1 MSIVTRTLACGAPLL
16 MEQMSGVRSAGITWL
31 LPAGCAADPADRQ
44 GIGTLWSELLLR
56 GAGDLSSRQQ
66 ADAFDT
72 LGVSRSADVST
83 LHMRLGF
90 TLLGERIPDALPL
103 VVDML
108 RRPRLEQESIDASRD
123 LALQSLEGLKD
134 EPQER
139 AVIALR
145 ERHNPPPLNRS
156 GMGTVEGLTAI
167 TAADLADAWASRAR
181 PRGPESHNTGAIIAL
196 AGDLESAGGP
206 DAIASQ
212 LDTLLKGWE
221 GQAAKVTPSE
231 SPTRGTYH
239 HLPDKSAQVQ
249 IVLMHDAPAERQPE
263 SKLERFV
270 ASALSGGMA
279 ARLFTEVREKR
290 GLCYSV
296 SESYAADRD
305 YGRCLAYVGTTPER
319 AQESLDVL
327 MAELRRISTPAGKI
341 TPDEFQRALIGIRSS
356 LVFSGESTGARAS
369 GLAGDMHRLGRG
381 RTLEEIEAQYATI
394 TLDQVNDYLAR
405 REMGPVTIVT
415 LGPAELRPPTA

>member
-1 MSIVTRTLACGAPLL
+1 MSITTRTLACGMPLL
-16 MEQMSGVRSAGITWL
+16 MEPMSGVRSAGITWL
-31 LPAGCAADPADRQ
+31 LPAGTAADPENRQ
-44 GIGTLWSELLLR
+44 GLGTLWSELLLR

-66 ADAFDT
+66 ADAFDI
-72 LGVSRSADVST
+72 LGVSRGADVST
-83 LHMRLGF
+83 LHMRVSA
-90 TLLGERIPDALPL
+90 TLLGSRILEALPL
-103 VVDML
+103 IVEMV
-108 RRPRLEQESIDASRD
+108 RRPRLEEEAIEASRD
-123 LALQSLEGLKD
+123 LALQSLDGLKD
-134 EPQER
+134 DPQER
-139 AVIALR
+139 AVLTLR

-156 GMGTVEGLTAI
+156 GLGTVEGLTGA
-167 TAADLADAWASRAR
+167 TREDLAGYWAERAR
-181 PRGPESHNTGAIIAL
+181 PRGSIVAI

-206 DAIASQ
+206 DLITKR
-212 LDTLLKGWE
+212 LDALLHGWAGE
-221 GQAAKVTPSE
+221 AAPVVAAP

-239 HLPDKSAQVQ
+239 HLADKSSQVQ
-249 IVLMHDAPAERQPE
+249 IVLMHDAPAEPSPD

-270 ASALSGGMA
+270 ASTLSGGMG

-327 MAELRRISTPAGKI
+327 VGELRRVSTPAGRV
-341 TPDEFQRALIGIRSS
+341 TPEEFQRAMVGIRSS

-381 RTLEEIEAQYATI
+381 RTLDEIEAQYAAI

-415 LGPAELRPPTA
+415 LGPGELRPPE

>member
-1 MSIVTRTLACGAPLL
+1 LSIITRTLACGTPLL
-16 MEQMSGVRSAGITWL
+16 LEQMSGVRSAGITWL
-31 LPAGCAADPADRQ
+31 LPAGSAADPEHRQ
-44 GIGTLWSELLLR
+44 GIGTLWSELMLR

-72 LGVSRSADVST
+72 LGVSRSADLST
-83 LHMRLGF
+83 LHMRVSA
-90 TLLGERIPDALPL
+90 TLLGARILEALPL
-103 VVDML
+103 IVDMV
-108 RRPRLEQESIDASRD
+108 RRPRLEEEAIEASRD
-123 LALQSLEGLKD
+123 LALQSLDGLKD
-134 EPQER
+134 DPQER
-139 AVIALR
+139 AVLTLR
-145 ERHNPPPLNRS
+145 ERHNPIPLNRS
-156 GMGTVEGLTAI
+156 GLGTVEGLEAI
-167 TAADLADAWASRAR
+167 TQDDLAGWWSERAR
-181 PRGPESHNTGAIIAL
+181 PRGPNNHGGSIIAI

-206 DAIASQ
+206 DLITKRLDALLHGWAGEAASI
-212 LDTLLKGWE
+212 
-221 GQAAKVTPSE
+221 TPSP

-239 HLPDKSAQVQ
+239 HLPDKSSQVQ
-249 IVLMHDAPAERQPE
+249 IVLMHDAPPEPTPE

-270 ASALSGGMA
+270 ASTLSGGMA

-327 MAELRRISTPAGKI
+327 MGELRRVSTPAGKV
-341 TPDEFQRALIGIRSS
+341 TPDEFQRAMVGIRSS
-356 LVFSGESTGARAS
+356 LIFSGESTGARAS

-381 RTLEEIEAQYATI
+381 RTLDEIEAQYAAI
-394 TLDQVNDYLAR
+394 TVDQVNDYLTR

-415 LGPAELRPPTA
+415 LGPAELRPPQ